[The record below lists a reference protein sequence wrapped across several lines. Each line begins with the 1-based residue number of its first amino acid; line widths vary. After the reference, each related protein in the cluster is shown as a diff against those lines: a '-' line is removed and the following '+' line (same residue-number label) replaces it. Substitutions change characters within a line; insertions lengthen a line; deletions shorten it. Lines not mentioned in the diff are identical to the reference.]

1 MQHTTTSSFHTG
13 PGTSIKLREKTPAHP
28 SGHKQCTT
36 VLPAKKRKME
46 IIDRRCLGQLH
57 SCLHEAAAAAEGST
71 GWAFSFASTDTPSP
85 LPQPVRW
92 DEEKGLFWVRVCVRA
107 KVFTAC
113 NASFLPNPFF
123 FKAHNL
129 FVLFFLDHSSSHLF
143 PTPHWECSFQA
154 ATSAIKFCLACKAR

>member
-13 PGTSIKLREKTPAHP
+13 PGTSIKLREKTPAYP

-92 DEEKGLFWVRVCVRA
+92 DEEKGLFWVGVCVRA

-113 NASFLPNPFF
+113 NASCLPNPFF
-123 FKAHNL
+123 FKARNL
-129 FVLFFLDHSSSHLF
+129 FVLFFFRPLKFPSLPYTPLRMFISSSYK
-143 PTPHWECSFQA
+143 CY
-154 ATSAIKFCLACKAR
+154 